1 MHYLKQSQNF
11 KDHFIL
17 RLTHPTPLIKVTIK
31 SSFLKI
37 KQGKKN
43 LTLLKVKVKSL
54 GRVLLFETPWT
65 VAYQVPL
72 SMGFSRQ

>member
-43 LTLLKVKVKSL
+43 LTL
-54 GRVLLFETPWT
+54 P
-65 VAYQVPL
+65 
-72 SMGFSRQ
+72 